1 MARKFCLQSN
11 YELVDICSGWFDG
24 LMYSYADSQLAE
36 LESSYT
42 ESGRSSPIRIV
53 ESEDPQAPKLCS
65 DEAVTQRQGG
75 LKRKG
80 ILNNEQRI
88 NKLRL

>member
-1 MARKFCLQSN
+1 
-11 YELVDICSGWFDG
+11 
-24 LMYSYADSQLAE
+24 
-36 LESSYT
+36 
-42 ESGRSSPIRIV
+42 V

-88 NKLRL
+88 KKLRLLNYYADKLPEICSEEHA